1 MLTVFGSIIID
12 TIFSV
17 PTLPRPGETVLAD
30 TLFVGP
36 GGKGANQAVA
46 AAKIGAE
53 VAMVGSVGSDAMA
66 QISMQAFEGAGVGV
80 SGVQAVAG
88 PTGSAAVMVDAGGA
102 NAICVAPAANRQTV
116 ATQMTDAVW
125 DRTTTLLMQ
134 MEVPFGEIEAAI
146 TEARRRGVR
155 SILNLA
161 PAAPLGLEALKAL
174 DILIVNE
181 VELAMLA
188 SQLRLNGDSHE
199 AIARA
204 AAGVLGITLVVTL
217 GETGALCVSGDKV
230 LAAPALAIDPVDT
243 TGAGDAFC
251 GVFAAALDVDLCL
264 EDALARGCIAGSLA
278 CLKTG
283 AQECL
288 PTADALRQYL

>member
-1 MLTVFGSIIID
+1 MLTVFGSVIVD

-30 TLFVGP
+30 ALYVGP

-46 AAKIGAE
+46 AAKIGTE
-53 VAMVGSVGSDAMA
+53 VAMVGCVGSDAMA
-66 QISMQAFEGAGVGV
+66 QTSMQGFASAGVDVCGIQTV
-80 SGVQAVAG
+80 EG
-88 PTGSAAVMVDAGGA
+88 PTGSAAVVVDAGGN
-102 NAICVAPAANRQTV
+102 NAICVAPAANRQTF
-116 ATQMTDAVW
+116 AAQMTEAVW

-134 MEVPFGEIEAAI
+134 MEIPLGEIEAAVF
-146 TEARRRGVR
+146 EAGRRDVR

-181 VELAMLA
+181 VELDMLA
-188 SQLRLNGDSHE
+188 NQLGLKAGTYE
-199 AIARA
+199 AMAKA
-204 AAGVLGITLVVTL
+204 AADTLDVTVVVTL
-217 GETGALCVSGDKV
+217 GETGALCVSGDSF
-230 LAAPALAIDPVDT
+230 LTAPALAIDPVDT

-251 GVFAAALDVDLCL
+251 GVFAAALDAGLCL
-264 EDALARGCIAGSLA
+264 EDALAHGCIAGSLA

-283 AQECL
+283 AQESL
-288 PTADALRQYL
+288 PTAGELSKYL